1 MEAGILLGWY
11 QPELTGLDTSLE
23 SSASGSEIIR
33 KNLLLGYSFSI
44 PIFPSARV
52 GYTQGGSYY
61 SGASDTSKFSRKL
74 IYRMFV
80 LETYFRPLR
89 RLELNFALA
98 PMWNSAVIK
107 LDTKNTKSVWDAQIG
122 NYKIDVQAPEKMS
135 NNYFG
140 FASLI
145 GIRYYILSWIAVEV
159 KTGFMS
165 TNYKVA
171 NWKLNGKKI
180 SGPVLKIDEES
191 IFLMQLIFSW

>member
-23 SSASGSEIIR
+23 SLAGGSEIIR

-44 PIFPSARV
+44 PLFPSARV
-52 GYTQGGSYY
+52 GYVQGGSYF
-61 SGASDTSKFSRKL
+61 SGASDTSQFSRKL

-89 RLELNFALA
+89 RLELNFTLA

-122 NYKIDVQAPEKMS
+122 NYRIDVQAPEKMS
-135 NNYFG
+135 NNFFG

-145 GIRYYILSWIAVEV
+145 GIRYYILSWFAVDV

-165 TNYKVA
+165 TNYKAA
-171 NWKLNGKKI
+171 NWKLDGKQI
-180 SGPVLKIDEES
+180 TGPVLKIDKEP
-191 IFLMQLIFSW
+191 IFSMQLIFSW

>member
-1 MEAGILLGWY
+1 MRLKIIFNITIIFCGLLTGQQKMEAGILLGWY

-122 NYKIDVQAPEKMS
+122 NYKIDVLCEP
-135 NNYFG
+135 
-140 FASLI
+140 
-145 GIRYYILSWIAVEV
+145 GIFCAVIW
-159 KTGFMS
+159 G
-165 TNYKVA
+165 
-171 NWKLNGKKI
+171 
-180 SGPVLKIDEES
+180 
-191 IFLMQLIFSW
+191 

>member
-23 SSASGSEIIR
+23 SSAGGSEIIR

-44 PIFPSARV
+44 PLFPSARV
-52 GYTQGGSYY
+52 GYVQGGSYF
-61 SGASDTSKFSRKL
+61 SGASDTTQFSRKL

-122 NYKIDVQAPEKMS
+122 NYRIDVQAPEKMS

-145 GIRYYILSWIAVEV
+145 GIRYYIFSWFAVDI

-165 TNYKVA
+165 TNYKAA
-171 NWKLNGKKI
+171 NWKLDGKII